1 MAMHTLS
8 RKMQKKSFVLPVC
21 LTVLGILWTGN
32 MILSAWRLEIGRNEG
47 FSMSPT
53 FGDGAVYVVQ
63 VRPSEIQ
70 CGDIVEA
77 RIATDGS
84 VSRVVKR
91 VIEVQEEKV
100 FLEGDNKQKTWR
112 GWLPASA
119 VEGKVV
125 AVLWRG
131 RSDPAQVALAQT
143 VKPQHQRLRLT
154 N

>member
-1 MAMHTLS
+1 MHTFS
-8 RKMQKKSFVLPVC
+8 RKMQKKSFVIPVC
-21 LTVLGILWTGN
+21 LIVLGILWTGN

-63 VRPSEIQ
+63 VRPPEIQ
-70 CGDIVEA
+70 RGDVVEA

-91 VIEVQEEKV
+91 VVEVQEEKV
-100 FLEGDNKQKTWR
+100 FLEGDNKQETWR

-131 RSDPAQVALAQT
+131 RSDPSQVAIAQT
-143 VKPQHQRLRLT
+143 TKPKNQRLMLT

>member
-1 MAMHTLS
+1 
-8 RKMQKKSFVLPVC
+8 
-21 LTVLGILWTGN
+21 
-32 MILSAWRLEIGRNEG
+32 
-47 FSMSPT
+47 
-53 FGDGAVYVVQ
+53 
-63 VRPSEIQ
+63 
-70 CGDIVEA
+70 VEA
-77 RIATDGS
+77 RVATDGS